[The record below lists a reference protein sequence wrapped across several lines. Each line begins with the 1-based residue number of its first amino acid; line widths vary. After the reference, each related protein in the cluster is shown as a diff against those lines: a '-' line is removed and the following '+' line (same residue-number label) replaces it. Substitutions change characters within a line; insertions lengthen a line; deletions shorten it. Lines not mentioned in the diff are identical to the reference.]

1 MSDNNDIKNEE
12 EQSGNAKNKRKGKQS
27 SGVTNGQPEEGQ
39 DEKAPL
45 SKTAADQDG
54 SPEVTSEQPVQ
65 TQAEKGQRDTA
76 NGEPPK
82 PRLSFVNELGAFAKK
97 RWAPLT
103 ALTPTIPG
111 LFAFWRW
118 FPQYWSGFWRYGL
131 MWLVISGVAV
141 ALIWLVA
148 LVVCGIRRSQ
158 LKPWHWEAAL
168 AIGIPFLVGGILLT
182 SFVHRWRTTRNVLIL
197 VEPFSGIGEQ
207 DGDIGELI
215 KIGIEKAI
223 PPEDKHRV
231 KVMLGNKRENDS
243 TDSAELQEIAKR
255 HFADMIISGSY
266 IDDGGNVH
274 VCTNFRVV
282 HVPKELPAVFR
293 GRESFPQL
301 RVFSKQEIENASVYF
316 VVGPQLECE
325 CSLMLG
331 AGAFASE
338 NWEMAENYFG
348 KAFCKIEER
357 ESEIMDERGRLLE
370 SDPNSG
376 TDSEENRQ
384 KKKRQLGLLEQE
396 QEQLKSDKALAQLY
410 CGHALIN
417 QDKLAESIGRYDKA
431 IKHCKEASA
440 GNVRCQEILAR
451 AYVSRGIAYR
461 QRNAFEAAAADFQ
474 KVVGASRLT
483 DYFGKRR
490 EHEPSTHS
498 AEDDVELYKLAGRW
512 YEHADEYLRDG
523 VLVHAQTEFEM
534 SAEVFRKLGRTS
546 RLAAS
551 RRLYDFKYATSL
563 VRLGEVHHRQ
573 AGSENP
579 EYATRADEAVKY
591 LEEAN
596 KILKD
601 ISNDILNDKSKGV
614 LTDANDPNL
623 VVRFDS
629 TIRLRAD
636 CLRHLGEAHFAEQ
649 RRSQYYAAIESH
661 KEAKGLWDY
670 VDDSNEVAGQWVRI
684 GDVHRRLAT
693 LGKTNLAEFAEAIKK
708 YEEAAKEMEAQDYLG
723 FPDSDLD
730 AKRRDFVD
738 EAVVARKAHHLA
750 NALAHMAE
758 AHIERHRERDRD
770 TEQKNWETD
779 PNDLSKAIRLLDCAV
794 ECYRSVLG
802 ELKKEQEE
810 KDADKGGKKGKE
822 KRKYAE
828 VLREERNKDLRDD
841 LAWCLTIRGYG
852 LLMQARHLRE
862 QGLPKKKEATLKT
875 LKEAEQVLQEA
886 QGFHRE
892 LPGEDEDKDNL
903 AWNLFALAAAQ
914 YELVEKDS
922 EKLKAGK
929 RSLLEA
935 CNMLREMTRKKKKIW
950 FSDYL
955 EDSLNVLWEHAQETK
970 GKHVKEEDI
979 KKLREWWKSNVVREG
994 KEALDNI
1001 IRELEKPEQSQPDS
1015 R

>member
-1 MSDNNDIKNEE
+1 MNDQEQNE
-12 EQSGNAKNKRKGKQS
+12 QS

-39 DEKAPL
+39 AEQTPL

-65 TQAEKGQRDTA
+65 TQAGNGQQDTA

-82 PRLSFVNELGAFAKK
+82 PRLTFVKPLWAVAKK
-97 RWAPLT
+97 HWAPLT

-118 FPQYWSGFWRYGL
+118 FPQYWSGFWRHGL
-131 MWLVISGVAV
+131 IWLVISGVAV

-148 LVVCGIRRSQ
+148 LVVCLIKRRQ

-182 SFVHRWRTTRNVLIL
+182 SFVHRWRTTRNVLIF
-197 VEPFSGIGEQ
+197 VEPFSGIGKQ
-207 DGDIGELI
+207 HDGIAERI
-215 KIGIEKAI
+215 KIGIEKEI
-223 PPEDKHRV
+223 PPEDKRRV
-231 KVMLGNKRENDS
+231 KVMLGNKRESDS
-243 TDSAELQEIAKR
+243 ADSAELQEIAKR
-255 HFADMIISGSY
+255 HLADMIISGSY
-266 IDDGGNVH
+266 IDDGGKVH

-293 GRESFPQL
+293 GRESFPQI

-316 VVGPQLECE
+316 VVGPALECE

-331 AGAFASE
+331 AGAYASE
-338 NWEMAENYFG
+338 NWEMAEKYFR
-348 KAFCKIEER
+348 KALCKIEKR
-357 ESEIMDERGRLLE
+357 ESKIRKRQSLDPN
-370 SDPNSG
+370 SDPNSE
-376 TDSEENRQ
+376 TP
-384 KKKRQLGLLEQE
+384 EQ
-396 QEQLKSDKALAQLY
+396 QLKRLKADKALAQLY

-417 QDKLAESIGRYDKA
+417 QDKLAQAIGQYDDA
-431 IKHCKEASA
+431 IEHCKEASA
-440 GNVRCQEILAR
+440 GNIRCQEILAW

-474 KVVGASRLT
+474 EVGEYSRLAN
-483 DYFGKRR
+483 YSGKR
-490 EHEPSTHS
+490 EGYDLPTYS
-498 AEDDVELYKLAGRW
+498 AEDEVELYKLAKGW
-512 YEHADEYLRDG
+512 YKHGEEYLTG
-523 VLVHAQTEFEM
+523 GTLVHAQTEFEM
-534 SAEVFRKLGRTS
+534 SAQVFGKLRKISHLT
-546 RLAAS
+546 AS
-551 RRLYDFKYATSL
+551 RRLYDFEFARSL

-579 EYATRADEAVKY
+579 EYAARAAEAIKK

-601 ISNDILNDKSKGV
+601 
-614 LTDANDPNL
+614 ANDPN
-623 VVRFDS
+623 S
-629 TIRLRAD
+629 IRLRAE
-636 CLRHLGEAHFAEQ
+636 CLRHLGIAHFAKQE
-649 RRSQYYAAIESH
+649 RDEYKTAEDYH
-661 KEAKGLWDY
+661 KQAQELWKSLKIY
-670 VDDSNEVAGQWVRI
+670 NEVAGELVRI

-693 LGKTNLAEFAEAIKK
+693 LGDKDLNEFDNAIEKYKDAVKKLGAKAYLASLDSDSQTKSDPNRETNDLVRKAV
-708 YEEAAKEMEAQDYLG
+708 AAKN
-723 FPDSDLD
+723 
-730 AKRRDFVD
+730 
-738 EAVVARKAHHLA
+738 AHHLA
-750 NALAHMAE
+750 NALTHLAE

-770 TEQKNWETD
+770 TEQKNWEAD
-779 PNDLSKAIRLLDCAV
+779 PNDLSKAIGFLDCAV
-794 ECYRSVLG
+794 KCYRGVLG

-862 QGLPKKKEATLKT
+862 QRLPKKKEAT